1 VDKDFL
7 SQDEVDAL
15 LKGVNEET
23 IESVSSDQSTSKDPR
38 PYNLAS
44 QERIVRGRMPTL
56 ESINDRF
63 VRLLRVGLFNF
74 VRKASEVTV
83 GPLQVIKYGEFI
95 RNIAMPSNLNIVM
108 IKPLRGQGL
117 IVIDPALLLQI
128 VDNLFGGVGRT
139 LNISEGREFTATE
152 NRIVQNLLSVIFSEY
167 EKAWQPIYP
176 IKCEFV
182 RSEINTRFASIALPT
197 EVAIVSSFN
206 ITLGDGVSG
215 DFHICLPY
223 TMIQPIRDILYSSLQ
238 GDQTEVDG
246 MWVKLLRQQIQLA
259 EIDLISN
266 LCETSATLRQIMHM
280 KKGDIVPL
288 EIPEAVV
295 AKVDGVP
302 IFECKYGASNG
313 QYALK
318 VGKVLSI
325 NQEIT

>member
-15 LKGVNEET
+15 LKGVNEEA
-23 IESVSSDQSTSKDPR
+23 IEAVSSDPSASKDPR

-83 GPLQVIKYGEFI
+83 GPLQVIKYGEFV
-95 RNIAMPSNLNIVM
+95 RNLTMPCNLNIIQV
-108 IKPLRGQGL
+108 KPLRGQGL
-117 IVIDPALLLQI
+117 IVIDPNLILQI
-128 VDNLFGGVGRT
+128 VDNLFGGGGRA
-139 LNISEGREFTATE
+139 LNVSEGREFTATE
-152 NRIVQNLLSVIFSEY
+152 SRIVQNLLSVIFTEY

-182 RSEINTRFASIALPT
+182 RSEINTRFASVALPT
-197 EVAIVSSFN
+197 EVVIITSFN

-259 EIDLISN
+259 EINLISN
-266 LCETSATLRQIMHM
+266 LCETTATLRQIMNM
-280 KKGDIVPL
+280 KEGDVVPL
-288 EIPEAVV
+288 DIPDSVV

-302 IFECKYGASNG
+302 IFECKYGVSNG

-325 NQEIT
+325 SQKIT

>member
-1 VDKDFL
+1 MDKDFL

-15 LKGVNEET
+15 LKGVNEEV
-23 IESVSSDQSTSKDPR
+23 IEAVSTDASASKDPR

-74 VRKASEVTV
+74 VRKSSEVTV

-95 RNIAMPSNLNIVM
+95 RNLTMPSNLNIIQ

-117 IVIDPALLLQI
+117 IVVDPNLILQI
-128 VDNLFGGVGRT
+128 VDNLFGGGGRA
-139 LNISEGREFTATE
+139 LNISDGREFTATE
-152 NRIVQNLLSVIFSEY
+152 SRIVQNLLSVIFLEY

-182 RSEINTRFASIALPT
+182 RSEINTRFASVALPT
-197 EVAIVSSFN
+197 EVAIITSFN

-259 EIDLISN
+259 EINLISN
-266 LCETSATLRQIMHM
+266 LCETRATLREIMNM
-280 KKGDIVPL
+280 KKGDVVPL
-288 EIPEAVV
+288 EIPESVV

-302 IFECKYGASNG
+302 IFECKYGISNG

-325 NQEIT
+325 SQKIT

>member
-1 VDKDFL
+1 MDKDFL

-23 IESVSSDQSTSKDPR
+23 IESVSPDQAKSKDPR

-63 VRLLRVGLFNF
+63 VRLLRVGIFNF

-95 RNIAMPSNLNIVM
+95 RNVAMPSNLNIVL
-108 IKPLRGQGL
+108 IKPLRGQAL
-117 IVIDPALLLQI
+117 IVVDPALILQI
-128 VDNLFGGVGRT
+128 VDNLFGGAGRA
-139 LNISEGREFTATE
+139 LSISEGREFTATE

-197 EVAIVSSFN
+197 EVVILNEEMITTSVGSAI
-206 ITLGDGVSG
+206 
-215 DFHICLPY
+215 
-223 TMIQPIRDILYSSLQ
+223 
-238 GDQTEVDG
+238 
-246 MWVKLLRQQIQLA
+246 LA
-259 EIDLISN
+259 KRVLISERTN
-266 LCETSATLRQIMHM
+266 SHLI
-280 KKGDIVPL
+280 G
-288 EIPEAVV
+288 
-295 AKVDGVP
+295 
-302 IFECKYGASNG
+302 
-313 QYALK
+313 
-318 VGKVLSI
+318 
-325 NQEIT
+325 

>member
-1 VDKDFL
+1 MDKDFL

-15 LKGVNEET
+15 LKGVNEEA
-23 IESVSSDQSTSKDPR
+23 IEVINSNPSASKDPR

-74 VRKASEVTV
+74 IRKSSEVTV

-95 RNIAMPSNLNIVM
+95 RNLVMPSNLNIVQ
-108 IKPLRGQGL
+108 IKPLRGQAL
-117 IVIDPALLLQI
+117 IVVDPSLVLQI

-139 LNISEGREFTATE
+139 VNLSEGREFTATE
-152 NRIVQNLLSVIFSEY
+152 SRIVQNLLTVIFTEY
-167 EKAWQPIYP
+167 EKAWHPIYQ

-197 EVAIVSSFN
+197 EVAIISSFN

-259 EIDLISN
+259 EINLISN
-266 LCETSATLRQIMHM
+266 LCETTATLRQIMNM
-280 KKGDIVPL
+280 KEGDVVPL
-288 EIPEAVV
+288 DIPDSVV

-302 IFECKYGASNG
+302 IFECKYGISNG

-325 NQEIT
+325 SQKIT